1 MSDSNKFNERYNQ
14 IGNSLMYKYSIFF
27 IPHMYIFF
35 FILYS
40 LTSASGYQ
48 EDGILKPIFLITI
61 LFISNILYIFFAGK
75 FTQLNPHLKDNNS
88 LFCNSANVSTVNI
101 FTVTISYIIFPI
113 CYKIFSLGEGTA
125 SSNFVIFIILTFV
138 FYFLYMSHIIT
149 YCNFPYPSLS
159 NPYPYLSILV
169 SIAFGC
175 GAGWLVFTMDPKNI
189 IDINS
194 NSITVIKKCPEHC
207 EN

>member
-1 MSDSNKFNERYNQ
+1 MGDSDKNYGLYTQVS
-14 IGNSLMYKYSIFF
+14 NSLMYKYSIFF

-48 EDGILKPIFLITI
+48 EDGILKPIFLIII
-61 LFISNILYIFFAGK
+61 LFISSMLSVPPGNLHVKGK
-75 FTQLNPHLKDNNS
+75 EYS
-88 LFCNSANVSTVNI
+88 LFCKSANFTTVI
-101 FTVTISYIIFPI
+101 MFTVTISYILFPI
-113 CYKIFSLGEGTA
+113 CYKIFSLGEETA

-138 FYFLYMSHIIT
+138 FYFLYMYHIIT
-149 YCNFPYPSLS
+149 YCNFLTYTGTPFGDIGIVL
-159 NPYPYLSILV
+159 L

-175 GAGWLVFTMDPKNI
+175 GAGLLVLTMDPKNI

-194 NSITVIKKCPEHC
+194 NSNTVIEKCHRHC

>member
-1 MSDSNKFNERYNQ
+1 MGDSDTGNEVYTKVN
-14 IGNSLMYKYSIFF
+14 NSLMYKYSIFF

-48 EDGILKPIFLITI
+48 EDGILKPIFLIII
-61 LFISNILYIFFAGK
+61 LIISNLLSLVAGNYSE
-75 FTQLNPHLKDNNS
+75 LNPHLKDKKNS
-88 LFCNSANVSTVNI
+88 LFCNSANVSTLNI
-101 FTVTISYIIFPI
+101 FTVTISYILFPI
-113 CYKIFSLGEGTA
+113 CYKIFSLGEDTA

-138 FYFLYMSHIIT
+138 FYFLYMYHIIT
-149 YCNFPYPSLS
+149 YCNFPYPNLS
-159 NPYPYLSILV
+159 PTYFSVLF

-175 GAGWLVFTMDPKNI
+175 GAGWLVFTMFPKNI
-189 IDINS
+189 IDFNS
-194 NSITVIKKCPEHC
+194 PSITVIKKCPENC